1 MLEIECLTKLNIKMD
16 NILTRISQF
25 CEYEKISE
33 DYFFTES
40 GIERSGNL
48 NKKSMLNL
56 KQRFPELNRDWLLT
70 NKGEMINPSYKGLKR
85 VATTAADRFKE
96 VLNLLQRR
104 GIVTNQKDLAQKLGY
119 NRSYFSQLVNTRIL
133 TAETCYK
140 LTEFLPD
147 LNVDYLMSGFG
158 TLLVTAKEEEEINS
172 ASKSTMPS
180 SPVEG
185 DGEKE
190 RLMRQVESLT
200 VEISKQGERIDNVLD
215 IIKILTGK
223 S

>member
-1 MLEIECLTKLNIKMD
+1 MD

-172 ASKSTMPS
+172 APKSTMPS